1 LSDSAANYKEGLH
14 MRWICLILLLL
25 MGLVLSSCAQ
35 LANTSTPEQPSG
47 EPDVEHRFA
56 GAAGVEWH
64 YVQAGAGEAVV
75 FLHGLPES
83 WFSWHYQIADVSQ
96 EYRVVAV
103 DLKGYGQSD
112 KRDGDYTAQGVA
124 NELIALFDIIG
135 LEEFSLVTHDWGTV
149 IGDHIAT
156 TIPDRIT
163 KYVRMQAP
171 VLKIDPRKHPQF
183 ELFRNQDLATS
194 IMSQARIFITQVY
207 DSRTVQRISDEDMEG
222 VIFEFSR
229 PGVAEA
235 VPRYFRDFTLDSEE
249 IRLERFGKMSFPVLV
264 LQGEKDPAQPLWYF
278 EGIESVFPDV
288 KLQIVEDAGHFT
300 ELEKPEEVSEAILD
314 FLGN

>member
-1 LSDSAANYKEGLH
+1 MK
-14 MRWICLILLLL
+14 WIRLIPLLLT
-25 MGLVLSSCAQ
+25 GLALSSCAQ
-35 LANTSTPEQPSG
+35 PADTPSPEQPSG
-47 EPDVEHRFA
+47 ESEVEHRFVE
-56 GAAGVEWH
+56 AAGIKWH
-64 YVQAGAGEAVV
+64 YVEAGAGEPVV

-83 WFSWHYQIADVSQ
+83 WFSWHYQIEDVSE
-96 EYRVVAV
+96 EYRVIAV

-112 KRDGDYTAQGVA
+112 KQDGDYTSRGVA

-135 LEEFSLVTHDWGTV
+135 LENFSLVTHDWGTV
-149 IGDHIAT
+149 IGDHIAS
-156 TIPDRIT
+156 TIPDRIV

-171 VLKIDPRKHPQF
+171 VLKIDTTKHPQF

-207 DSRTVQRISDEDMEG
+207 ESRTVQKISDEDMEG
-222 VIFEFSR
+222 IIFEFSR

-235 VPRYFRDFTLDSEE
+235 VPRYFRDFVLESEE
-249 IRLERFGKMSFPVLV
+249 VRLERFVKMTFPVLA

-300 ELEKPEEVSEAILD
+300 ELEKPEEVSKAILD
-314 FLGN
+314 FLRN